1 MASRSYRLRIA
12 RGEQQ
17 FEAEGDK
24 GFVLEMLKRF
34 ESGAAPGPTPAAARA
49 GRTDKPVRLE
59 GPAGKG
65 LSAGEFVRQLGF
77 KKHIDLVLSFG
88 YYLEHQ
94 LGTKDFTPADIN
106 NLYYE
111 AKIENSNTSQMCI
124 SNIRRGY
131 MMESKAGKKG
141 GKKRYTLT
149 QSGEEHVRTRLSKQ
163 AK

>member
-1 MASRSYRLRIA
+1 MVNRSFRVRIH
-12 RGEQQ
+12 RGDQQ

-24 GFVLEMLKRF
+24 KFVLDMLKRF
-34 ESGAAPGPTPAAARA
+34 ESGSDVYLPPAPPRA
-49 GRTDKPVRLE
+49 GKAEKPIRLE
-59 GPAGKG
+59 GPAAKS
-65 LSAGEFVRQLGF
+65 LSPGEFVRQLGF
-77 KKHIDLVLSFG
+77 KKHTDLVLAFG

-94 LGTKDFTPADIN
+94 LGAKDFTPADIN

-124 SNIRRGY
+124 SNIRRGFL
-131 MMESKAGKKG
+131 MEPKGVKKG

-149 QSGEEHVRTRLSKQ
+149 QSGEDHVKARLSKQ